1 MDQIQA
7 MRIFTRVVEAGTFT
21 RAADS
26 LSLPK
31 ATVTKH
37 VQALEERLRVKLLN
51 RTTRR
56 VTVTADGAA
65 YYERTVRLLSDLD
78 DIEASMT
85 NARANPMGRLRVDV
99 GTSVAQLL
107 IIPHLADFQTRFPD
121 IQLDLGVSDRT
132 VDLIGDN
139 VDCVIRGGEL
149 TDQSLVARR
158 IGNLEFI
165 TVASPD
171 YLARKGTPQHPL
183 ELEEKHTSLLYF
195 SPQSGRHYPLEFR
208 KGAESIDINGPYQ
221 VSVNEA
227 NAYVTAALHGMGVAQ
242 ITSFQAQKHLKAGTL
257 VQLLPDWTQPL
268 LPVYVVYP
276 PNRHLSAKV
285 RAFVDWTA
293 ELFQRDPHLQ
303 RHEGLAWA
311 AVQAR
316 LEANPRASRTVPFVA
331 KATGVP
337 LAKAAARIALGESIV
352 DLRAD
357 VYSVTDLPPAMGV
370 ENETYTR
377 ARASARSCDDLAHP
391 KLTARGGVYPPS
403 LVTSWPSGLVNEKPD
418 SLFLDKVLTNA

>member
-7 MRIFTRVVEAGTFT
+7 MRIFVRVVEAGTFT

-26 LSLPK
+26 LNLPK

-56 VTVTADGAA
+56 VTVTPDGAA
-65 YYERTVRLLSDLD
+65 YYDRTVRLLTDLD

-85 NARANPMGRLRVDV
+85 NARANPRGRLRIDV

-107 IIPHLADFQTRFPD
+107 IIPHLAEFHARYPD
-121 IQLDLGVSDRT
+121 IQVDLGVSDRT

-149 TDQSLVARR
+149 SDQSLVARR

-165 TVASPD
+165 TTAAPA
-171 YLARKGTPQHPL
+171 YLERKGTPTHPL
-183 ELEEKHTSLLYF
+183 EIEEKHASVIYF

-208 KGAESIDINGPYQ
+208 RGDESIDITGPYQ
-221 VSVNEA
+221 LSVNEA
-227 NAYVTAALHGMGVAQ
+227 NAYVTSIVAGLGIGQ
-242 ITSFQAQKHLKAGTL
+242 ITSWQAQRHIASGAL
-257 VQLLPDWTQPL
+257 VQLLPEWTQPL

-285 RAFVDWTA
+285 RAFVDWAA
-293 ELFQRDPHLQ
+293 ELFQREDHLQ
-303 RHEGLAWA
+303 R
-311 AVQAR
+311 
-316 LEANPRASRTVPFVA
+316 
-331 KATGVP
+331 KA
-337 LAKAAARIALGESIV
+337 
-352 DLRAD
+352 
-357 VYSVTDLPPAMGV
+357 
-370 ENETYTR
+370 
-377 ARASARSCDDLAHP
+377 
-391 KLTARGGVYPPS
+391 
-403 LVTSWPSGLVNEKPD
+403 
-418 SLFLDKVLTNA
+418 

>member
-7 MRIFTRVVEAGTFT
+7 MRIFVRVVEAGTFT

-56 VTVTADGAA
+56 VTVTPDGAA
-65 YYERTVRLLSDLD
+65 YYDRTVRLLTDLD

-85 NARANPMGRLRVDV
+85 NARANPRGRLRIDV

-107 IIPHLADFQTRFPD
+107 IIPQLAEFHARYPD
-121 IQLDLGVSDRT
+121 IQVDLGVSDRT

-149 TDQSLVARR
+149 SDQSLVARR

-165 TVASPD
+165 TVAAPA
-171 YLARKGTPQHPL
+171 YLDRKGTPTHPL
-183 ELEEKHTSLLYF
+183 EIEEKHASVIYF

-208 KGAESIDINGPYQ
+208 RGDESIDITGPYQ
-221 VSVNEA
+221 LSVNEA
-227 NAYVTAALHGMGVAQ
+227 NAYVTSIVAGLGIGQ
-242 ITSFQAQKHLKAGTL
+242 ITSWQAQRYLASGAL

-285 RAFVDWTA
+285 RAFVDWAA
-293 ELFQRDPHLQ
+293 ELFQREAHLQ
-303 RHEGLAWA
+303 R
-311 AVQAR
+311 
-316 LEANPRASRTVPFVA
+316 
-331 KATGVP
+331 KA
-337 LAKAAARIALGESIV
+337 
-352 DLRAD
+352 
-357 VYSVTDLPPAMGV
+357 
-370 ENETYTR
+370 
-377 ARASARSCDDLAHP
+377 
-391 KLTARGGVYPPS
+391 
-403 LVTSWPSGLVNEKPD
+403 
-418 SLFLDKVLTNA
+418 

>member
-7 MRIFTRVVEAGTFT
+7 MRIFVRVVEAGTFT

-56 VTVTADGAA
+56 VTVTPDGAA
-65 YYERTVRLLSDLD
+65 YYDRTVRLLTDLD

-85 NARANPMGRLRVDV
+85 NARANPRGRLRIDV

-107 IIPHLADFQTRFPD
+107 IIPHLAEFHARYPD
-121 IQLDLGVSDRT
+121 IQVDLGVSDRT

-149 TDQSLVARR
+149 SDQSLVARR

-165 TVASPD
+165 TVAAPD
-171 YLARKGTPQHPL
+171 YLERKGTPTHPL
-183 ELEEKHTSLLYF
+183 EIEEKHASVIYF

-208 KGAESIDINGPYQ
+208 RGDESIDVTGPYQ
-221 VSVNEA
+221 LSVNEA
-227 NAYVTAALHGMGVAQ
+227 NAYVTSIVAGLGIGQ
-242 ITSFQAQKHLKAGTL
+242 ITSWQAQRQLASGTL
-257 VQLLPDWTQPL
+257 VQLLPEWTQPL

-285 RAFVDWTA
+285 RAFVDWAA
-293 ELFQRDPHLQ
+293 ELFQREDHLQ
-303 RHEGLAWA
+303 R
-311 AVQAR
+311 
-316 LEANPRASRTVPFVA
+316 
-331 KATGVP
+331 KA
-337 LAKAAARIALGESIV
+337 
-352 DLRAD
+352 
-357 VYSVTDLPPAMGV
+357 
-370 ENETYTR
+370 
-377 ARASARSCDDLAHP
+377 
-391 KLTARGGVYPPS
+391 
-403 LVTSWPSGLVNEKPD
+403 
-418 SLFLDKVLTNA
+418 

>member
-7 MRIFTRVVEAGTFT
+7 MRIFVRVVEAGTFT

-26 LSLPK
+26 LNLPK

-56 VTVTADGAA
+56 VTVTPDGAA
-65 YYERTVRLLSDLD
+65 YYDRTVRLLTDLD

-85 NARANPMGRLRVDV
+85 NARANPRGRLRIDV

-107 IIPHLADFQTRFPD
+107 IIPQLAEFHARYPD
-121 IQLDLGVSDRT
+121 IQVDLGVSDRT

-149 TDQSLVARR
+149 SDQSLVARR

-165 TVASPD
+165 TVAAPA
-171 YLARKGTPQHPL
+171 YLERKGTPTHPL
-183 ELEEKHTSLLYF
+183 EIEEKHTGVICF
-195 SPQSGRHYPLEFR
+195 SPQSGRNYPLEFR
-208 KGAESIDINGPYQ
+208 RGDESIDITGPYQ
-221 VSVNEA
+221 LSVNES
-227 NAYVTAALHGMGVAQ
+227 NAYVTSIVAGLGIGQ
-242 ITSFQAQKHLKAGTL
+242 IISWQAQRYLDSGAL

-285 RAFVDWTA
+285 RAFVDWAA
-293 ELFQRDPHLQ
+293 ELFQREEHLQ
-303 RHEGLAWA
+303 R
-311 AVQAR
+311 
-316 LEANPRASRTVPFVA
+316 
-331 KATGVP
+331 KA
-337 LAKAAARIALGESIV
+337 
-352 DLRAD
+352 
-357 VYSVTDLPPAMGV
+357 
-370 ENETYTR
+370 
-377 ARASARSCDDLAHP
+377 
-391 KLTARGGVYPPS
+391 
-403 LVTSWPSGLVNEKPD
+403 
-418 SLFLDKVLTNA
+418 

>member
-7 MRIFTRVVEAGTFT
+7 MRIFVRVVEAGTFT

-56 VTVTADGAA
+56 VTVTPDGAA
-65 YYERTVRLLSDLD
+65 YYDRTVRLLTDLD

-85 NARANPMGRLRVDV
+85 NARANPRGRLRIDV

-107 IIPHLADFQTRFPD
+107 IIPQLAEFHARYPD
-121 IQLDLGVSDRT
+121 IQVDLGVSDRT

-149 TDQSLVARR
+149 SDQSLVARR

-165 TVASPD
+165 TVAAPA
-171 YLARKGTPQHPL
+171 YLERKGKPTHPL
-183 ELEEKHTSLLYF
+183 EIEEKHASVIYF

-208 KGAESIDINGPYQ
+208 RGDESIDITGPYQ
-221 VSVNEA
+221 LSVNEA
-227 NAYVTAALHGMGVAQ
+227 NAYVTSIVAGLGIGQ
-242 ITSFQAQKHLKAGTL
+242 ITSWQAQRYLASGAL

-285 RAFVDWTA
+285 RAFVDWAA
-293 ELFQRDPHLQ
+293 ELFQREAHLQ
-303 RHEGLAWA
+303 R
-311 AVQAR
+311 
-316 LEANPRASRTVPFVA
+316 
-331 KATGVP
+331 KA
-337 LAKAAARIALGESIV
+337 
-352 DLRAD
+352 
-357 VYSVTDLPPAMGV
+357 
-370 ENETYTR
+370 
-377 ARASARSCDDLAHP
+377 
-391 KLTARGGVYPPS
+391 
-403 LVTSWPSGLVNEKPD
+403 
-418 SLFLDKVLTNA
+418 

>member
-7 MRIFTRVVEAGTFT
+7 MRIFVRVVEAGTFT

-56 VTVTADGAA
+56 VTVTPDGAA
-65 YYERTVRLLSDLD
+65 YYDRTVRLLTDLD

-85 NARANPMGRLRVDV
+85 NARANPRGRLRIDV

-107 IIPHLADFQTRFPD
+107 IIPHLAEFHARYPD
-121 IQLDLGVSDRT
+121 IQVDLGVSDRI

-149 TDQSLVARR
+149 SDQSLVARR
-158 IGNLEFI
+158 VGNLEFI

-171 YLARKGTPQHPL
+171 YLQRKGTPTHPL
-183 ELEEKHTSLLYF
+183 EIEEKHASVIYF
-195 SPQSGRHYPLEFR
+195 SPQTGRHYPLEFR
-208 KGAESIDINGPYQ
+208 KGEESIDITGPYQ
-221 VSVNEA
+221 VSVNES
-227 NAYVTAALHGMGVAQ
+227 NAYVTAIVAGLGVGQ
-242 ITSFQAQKHLKAGTL
+242 ITGYQAERHLKSGAL
-257 VQLLPDWTQPL
+257 VQLLPEWTQPL

-285 RAFVDWTA
+285 RAFVDWAA
-293 ELFQRDPHLQ
+293 ELFQRETHLQ
-303 RHEGLAWA
+303 R
-311 AVQAR
+311 
-316 LEANPRASRTVPFVA
+316 
-331 KATGVP
+331 
-337 LAKAAARIALGESIV
+337 
-352 DLRAD
+352 
-357 VYSVTDLPPAMGV
+357 
-370 ENETYTR
+370 
-377 ARASARSCDDLAHP
+377 
-391 KLTARGGVYPPS
+391 TA
-403 LVTSWPSGLVNEKPD
+403 
-418 SLFLDKVLTNA
+418 

>member
-65 YYERTVRLLSDLD
+65 YYERTVRVLADLD

-85 NARANPMGRLRVDV
+85 NARANPLGRLRVDV

-107 IIPHLADFQTRFPD
+107 IIPHLAEFQARYPD
-121 IQLDLGVSDRT
+121 IQLDLGVSDRP

-139 VDCVIRGGEL
+139 VDCVIRGGAL
-149 TDQSLVARR
+149 SDQSLVARR

-171 YLARKGTPQHPL
+171 YLARKGTPVHPL
-183 ELEEKHTSLLYF
+183 EVEEKLSSLLYF

-208 KGAESIDINGPYQ
+208 KGTESIDIHGPYQ

-227 NAYVTAALHGMGVAQ
+227 NAYVSAAVQGLGIAQ
-242 ITSFQAQKHLKAGTL
+242 ITSFQAQRHLQSGAL
-257 VQLLPDWTQPL
+257 VQLLPEWTQPL

-285 RAFVDWTA
+285 RAFVDWAA
-293 ELFQRDPHLQ
+293 ELFQREPYMQ
-303 RHEGLAWA
+303 R
-311 AVQAR
+311 
-316 LEANPRASRTVPFVA
+316 T
-331 KATGVP
+331 
-337 LAKAAARIALGESIV
+337 ES
-352 DLRAD
+352 
-357 VYSVTDLPPAMGV
+357 P
-370 ENETYTR
+370 
-377 ARASARSCDDLAHP
+377 SA
-391 KLTARGGVYPPS
+391 
-403 LVTSWPSGLVNEKPD
+403 
-418 SLFLDKVLTNA
+418 

>member
-7 MRIFTRVVEAGTFT
+7 MRIFVRVVEAGTFT

-56 VTVTADGAA
+56 VTVTPDGAA
-65 YYERTVRLLSDLD
+65 YYDRTVRLLTDLD

-85 NARANPMGRLRVDV
+85 NARANPRGRLRIDV

-107 IIPHLADFQTRFPD
+107 IIPHLAEFHARYPD
-121 IQLDLGVSDRT
+121 IQVDLGVSDRT

-149 TDQSLVARR
+149 SDQSLVARR

-165 TVASPD
+165 TVAAPA
-171 YLARKGTPQHPL
+171 YLERKGKPTHPL
-183 ELEEKHTSLLYF
+183 EIEEKHASVIYF

-208 KGAESIDINGPYQ
+208 RGDESIDITGPYQ
-221 VSVNEA
+221 LSVNEA
-227 NAYVTAALHGMGVAQ
+227 NAYVTSIVAGLGIGQ
-242 ITSFQAQKHLKAGTL
+242 ITSWQAQRYLASGAL

-285 RAFVDWTA
+285 RAFVDWAA
-293 ELFQRDPHLQ
+293 ELFQREDHLQ
-303 RHEGLAWA
+303 R
-311 AVQAR
+311 
-316 LEANPRASRTVPFVA
+316 
-331 KATGVP
+331 KA
-337 LAKAAARIALGESIV
+337 
-352 DLRAD
+352 
-357 VYSVTDLPPAMGV
+357 
-370 ENETYTR
+370 
-377 ARASARSCDDLAHP
+377 
-391 KLTARGGVYPPS
+391 
-403 LVTSWPSGLVNEKPD
+403 
-418 SLFLDKVLTNA
+418 

>member
-7 MRIFTRVVEAGTFT
+7 MRIFVRVVEAGTFT

-26 LSLPK
+26 LNLPK

-56 VTVTADGAA
+56 VTVTPDGAA
-65 YYERTVRLLSDLD
+65 YYDRTVRLLTDLD

-85 NARANPMGRLRVDV
+85 NARANPRGRLRIDV

-107 IIPHLADFQTRFPD
+107 IIPHLAEFHARYPD
-121 IQLDLGVSDRT
+121 IQVDLGVSDRT

-149 TDQSLVARR
+149 SDQSLVARR

-165 TVASPD
+165 TVAAPD
-171 YLARKGTPQHPL
+171 YLERKDTPTHPL
-183 ELEEKHTSLLYF
+183 EIEEKHASVIYF

-208 KGAESIDINGPYQ
+208 RGDESIDITGPYQ
-221 VSVNEA
+221 LSVNES
-227 NAYVTAALHGMGVAQ
+227 NAHVTSIVAGLGIGQ
-242 ITSFQAQKHLKAGTL
+242 ITSWQAQRYLASGAL

-285 RAFVDWTA
+285 RAFVDWAA
-293 ELFQRDPHLQ
+293 ELFQREDHLQ
-303 RHEGLAWA
+303 R
-311 AVQAR
+311 
-316 LEANPRASRTVPFVA
+316 
-331 KATGVP
+331 KA
-337 LAKAAARIALGESIV
+337 
-352 DLRAD
+352 
-357 VYSVTDLPPAMGV
+357 
-370 ENETYTR
+370 
-377 ARASARSCDDLAHP
+377 
-391 KLTARGGVYPPS
+391 
-403 LVTSWPSGLVNEKPD
+403 
-418 SLFLDKVLTNA
+418 

>member
-26 LSLPK
+26 LALPK

-65 YYERTVRLLSDLD
+65 YYERTVRLLADLD

-107 IIPHLADFQTRFPD
+107 IIPHLADFQKRFPD
-121 IQLDLGVSDRT
+121 IQLDLGVSDRP

-149 TDQSLVARR
+149 SDQSLVARR

-171 YLARKGTPQHPL
+171 YIARHGTPQHPL
-183 ELEEKHTSLLYF
+183 EIEEKHTSLLYF
-195 SPQSGRHYPLEFR
+195 SPLSGRHYPLEFR
-208 KGAESIDINGPYQ
+208 RGGESIDITGPYQ

-227 NAYVTAALHGMGVAQ
+227 NAYVSAALHGMGVAQ
-242 ITSFQAQKHLKAGTL
+242 ISSFQAHTHLKTGAL
-257 VQLLPDWTQPL
+257 VQLLADWTQPL
-268 LPVYVVYP
+268 LPIYVVYP

-293 ELFQRDPHLQ
+293 ELFQREPHLQ
-303 RHEGLAWA
+303 AHEK
-311 AVQAR
+311 R
-316 LEANPRASRTVPFVA
+316 NT
-331 KATGVP
+331 
-337 LAKAAARIALGESIV
+337 
-352 DLRAD
+352 
-357 VYSVTDLPPAMGV
+357 
-370 ENETYTR
+370 
-377 ARASARSCDDLAHP
+377 
-391 KLTARGGVYPPS
+391 
-403 LVTSWPSGLVNEKPD
+403 
-418 SLFLDKVLTNA
+418 

>member
-7 MRIFTRVVEAGTFT
+7 MRIFVRVVEAGTFT

-56 VTVTADGAA
+56 VTVTPDGAA
-65 YYERTVRLLSDLD
+65 YYDRTVRLLTDLD

-85 NARANPMGRLRVDV
+85 NARANPRGRLRIDV

-107 IIPHLADFQTRFPD
+107 IIPHLAEFHARYPD
-121 IQLDLGVSDRT
+121 IQVDLGVSDRT

-149 TDQSLVARR
+149 SDQSLVARR

-165 TVASPD
+165 TVAAPD
-171 YLARKGTPQHPL
+171 YLERKGTPTHPL
-183 ELEEKHTSLLYF
+183 EIEEKHASVIYF

-208 KGAESIDINGPYQ
+208 RGDESIDVTGPYQ
-221 VSVNEA
+221 LSVNEA
-227 NAYVTAALHGMGVAQ
+227 NAYVTSIVAGLGIGQ
-242 ITSFQAQKHLKAGTL
+242 ITSWQAQRQLASGAL
-257 VQLLPDWTQPL
+257 VQLLPEWTQPL

-285 RAFVDWTA
+285 RAFVDWAA
-293 ELFQRDPHLQ
+293 ELFQREDHLQ
-303 RHEGLAWA
+303 R
-311 AVQAR
+311 
-316 LEANPRASRTVPFVA
+316 
-331 KATGVP
+331 KA
-337 LAKAAARIALGESIV
+337 
-352 DLRAD
+352 
-357 VYSVTDLPPAMGV
+357 
-370 ENETYTR
+370 
-377 ARASARSCDDLAHP
+377 
-391 KLTARGGVYPPS
+391 
-403 LVTSWPSGLVNEKPD
+403 
-418 SLFLDKVLTNA
+418 

>member
-7 MRIFTRVVEAGTFT
+7 MRIFVRVVEAGTFT
-21 RAADS
+21 RAAHS

-56 VTVTADGAA
+56 VTVTPDGAA
-65 YYERTVRLLSDLD
+65 YYDRTVRLLTDLD

-85 NARANPMGRLRVDV
+85 NARANPRGRLRIDV

-107 IIPHLADFQTRFPD
+107 IIPHLAEFHARYPD
-121 IQLDLGVSDRT
+121 IQVDLGVSDRT

-149 TDQSLVARR
+149 SDQSLVARR

-165 TVASPD
+165 TVAAPA
-171 YLARKGTPQHPL
+171 YLERKGTPTHPL
-183 ELEEKHTSLLYF
+183 EIEEKHASVIYF

-208 KGAESIDINGPYQ
+208 RGDESIDITGPYQ
-221 VSVNEA
+221 LSVNES
-227 NAYVTAALHGMGVAQ
+227 NAYVTSIVAGLGIGQ
-242 ITSFQAQKHLKAGTL
+242 ITSWQAQRYLASGAL

-276 PNRHLSAKV
+276 P
-285 RAFVDWTA
+285 
-293 ELFQRDPHLQ
+293 
-303 RHEGLAWA
+303 
-311 AVQAR
+311 
-316 LEANPRASRTVPFVA
+316 
-331 KATGVP
+331 TGP
-337 LAKAAARIALGESIV
+337 
-352 DLRAD
+352 
-357 VYSVTDLPPAMGV
+357 
-370 ENETYTR
+370 
-377 ARASARSCDDLAHP
+377 
-391 KLTARGGVYPPS
+391 
-403 LVTSWPSGLVNEKPD
+403 
-418 SLFLDKVLTNA
+418 